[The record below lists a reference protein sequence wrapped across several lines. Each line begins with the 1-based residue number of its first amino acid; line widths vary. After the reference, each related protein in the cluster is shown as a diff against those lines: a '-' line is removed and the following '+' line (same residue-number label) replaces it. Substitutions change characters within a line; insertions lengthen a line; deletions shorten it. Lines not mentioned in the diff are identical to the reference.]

1 MVCYC
6 VDTLDTKKQKVMQFI
21 QGVIM
26 LALGGPSDTI
36 ARWSKIVDKGSES
49 CSLSSNIGNWWTE
62 GRWERK
68 VH

>member
-49 CSLSSNIGNWWTE
+49 CSLSSNIGN
-62 GRWERK
+62 
-68 VH
+68 

>member
-26 LALGGPSDTI
+26 LALGRPNDTV
-36 ARWSKIVDKGSES
+36 ARWSK
-49 CSLSSNIGNWWTE
+49 LSTRVPNLVPFHPI
-62 GRWERK
+62 
-68 VH
+68 